1 MNSWPRPARLAKIRP
16 MSTMTDRRQN
26 RSADPL
32 VALHYHLAS
41 ARARDNLDAMV
52 LADGSG
58 IVVAGAG
65 SWAMCEEIA
74 AYAPLLAG
82 SRSARIE
89 AIRDAVMVQPLAY
102 SSGPVFLCARGGAS
116 EESLKSTAEG
126 VVRILRAA

>member
-1 MNSWPRPARLAKIRP
+1 MTTL
-16 MSTMTDRRQN
+16 TDRRQH
-26 RSADPL
+26 RSEDPL

-41 ARARDNLDAMV
+41 ARARGNLDAMV

-74 AYAPLLAG
+74 AYAPLLAE
-82 SRSARIE
+82 RDPAPVSARIE
-89 AIRDAVMVQPLAY
+89 ALRDAVMVQPLAY
-102 SSGPVFLCARGGAS
+102 SSGPVFLCARGGAD
-116 EESLKSTAEG
+116 EDALKNTAEG

>member
-1 MNSWPRPARLAKIRP
+1 
-16 MSTMTDRRQN
+16 MTDRRQN

-74 AYAPLLAG
+74 AYAPLLAE
-82 SRSARIE
+82 RDPAPVSARIE